1 MWTRKTRCEFVSH
14 LDRFDTEC
22 RTSHKRTCELVC
34 RIRLDF
40 LTSLA
45 KFWSY
50 KMISLQQRKILR
62 ILQKERG
69 RTNSH
74 CWAIVD
80 MQRKELE
87 DSKTIAAGYQRRW
100 RNKVWEKKKCL
111 QSRSKIH
118 YYYWHLPHVKSRL
131 NNNDEKKLKKKGQF
145 FLHYLL
151 VLHYNNNDNK
161 RNKHI
166 FN

>member
-100 RNKVWEKKKCL
+100 RNKVWEKIFPKKFTNI
-111 QSRSKIH
+111 R
-118 YYYWHLPHVKSRL
+118 
-131 NNNDEKKLKKKGQF
+131 N
-145 FLHYLL
+145 LL
-151 VLHYNNNDNK
+151 VLLLLILTTRK
-161 RNKHI
+161 I
-166 FN
+166 PP